1 MHKIL
6 AFMCVGALVGGCG
19 TDFSGG
25 PRGPGGKGDMSVSG
39 PDDGGIIPFD
49 RDAACAQVSADG
61 TLVKKP
67 VDIIFIIDNS
77 GSMTEEIIGVQ
88 NNINTNFATII
99 NASGLDYRVI
109 MLSHHGLATS
119 QRICVSMPLSGNTT
133 CTPPP
138 TVPVNTA
145 KFFHY
150 DYDIQSTDSLTKAL
164 NTYNL
169 ADVHGLAPTGWSGWL
184 RKDAV
189 KMFVE
194 ITDDQSTMAAATFDT
209 QLLAKTPQMFGDVNQ
224 RNYIF
229 HSIIGVANNNPVTKP
244 WLPSDPVQTTK
255 CGTGAV
261 NTGPQY
267 QDLSKMTGGLRFP
280 ICQYANFDGVFQEIA
295 KGVVQGA
302 QVACEFAVPTPPN
315 GQMIDLATVVVDYT
329 PSTGGANQSFT
340 QVANAAACAGD
351 SFYIENSKIILCPN
365 TCTTIKGDVMAKVK
379 VLFDCA
385 VPLN

>member
-1 MHKIL
+1 MFTL
-6 AFMCVGALVGGCG
+6 CVVVLVSGCG
-19 TDFSGG
+19 ADFNGG
-25 PRGPGGKGDMSVSG
+25 PRGPGGKGDMTAG
-39 PDDGGIIPFD
+39 PGTDDGGLPFD

-77 GSMTEEIIGVQ
+77 GSMTEEIIGVEK
-88 NNINTNFATII
+88 NINTNFATII
-99 NASGLDYRVI
+99 GQSGLDYRVI
-109 MLSHHGLATS
+109 MLSHHGQSSL
-119 QRICVSMPLSGNTT
+119 QRICVSAPLSGNPT

-138 TVPVNTA
+138 AVPVNTT

-164 NTYNL
+164 ATYNL
-169 ADVHGLAPTGWSGWL
+169 ADSHGLAPMGWSQWL
-184 RKDAV
+184 RTEAV
-189 KMFVE
+189 KIFVE
-194 ITDDQSTMAAATFDT
+194 ITDDQSTLAAANFDSM
-209 QLLAKTPQMFGDVNQ
+209 LLAKTPAMFGNVNM

-255 CGTGAV
+255 CGAGAV

-267 QDLSKMTGGLRFP
+267 QDLSKLTGGLRFP

-302 QVACEFAVPTPPN
+302 QVACEFKVPDPPA
-315 GQMIDLATVVVDYT
+315 GQMVNLDTVVVDYT
-329 PSTGGANQSFT
+329 PSGGGANQTFT
-340 QVANAAACAGD
+340 QVPNAAACTSG
-351 SFYIENSKIILCPN
+351 SFYIDMGKIVLCPQ
-365 TCTTIKGDVMAKVK
+365 TCTTVKGDVMAKVK